1 MPKAKPVPLTARE
14 AQEIKLAQ
22 EYVLNHNHGTSG
34 HMAYTVIA
42 KLVMALG
49 AMPGDALP
57 DSLVIDEEAAKRVN
71 WNS

>member
-1 MPKAKPVPLTARE
+1 
-14 AQEIKLAQ
+14 
-22 EYVLNHNHGTSG
+22 
-34 HMAYTVIA
+34 MAYTVIA